1 MARLKKGGRLD
12 MKWIIFRNVKID
24 DETIDVVWDIQE
36 RVKQKLAYKVPYN
49 PIDIDEMNGI
59 LQECKISLNRGYELW
74 GADIES
80 QLHRVK
86 FSEIES
92 QLEPHH
98 AEYLKYMVNTTNRKT
113 RFEIEQYLQKEQ
125 PEIYDYMFNAPD
137 RLN

>member
-1 MARLKKGGRLD
+1 

-24 DETIDVVWDIQE
+24 EKTIDVAWDIQE
-36 RVKQKLAYKVPYN
+36 HIKKKLAYKVPYN
-49 PIDIDEMNGI
+49 PIDVDEMNGI
-59 LQECKISLNRGYELW
+59 LQACKKTLDRGYDLL
-74 GADIES
+74 GADIEG

-92 QLEPHH
+92 QLEPDH

-113 RFEIEQYLQKEQ
+113 RFEMEQWLQKEQ
-125 PEIYDYMFNAPD
+125 PEIYDYMCNAPD